1 MGAEGTLLEE
11 ECNLEGELCFSQD
24 IDFGGDTG
32 RHEARGVSW
41 WGLGGGVLAVRRIF
55 EMHFR

>member
-41 WGLGGGVLAVRRIF
+41 WELGGEGACCEKDL
-55 EMHFR
+55 